1 MDATLTWPKA
11 LLAVIACVL
20 LYAWL
25 FGFPSADGPK
35 PDRTLEP
42 PSAVQ
47 PEKPVE
53 EAAAPEDAASPAD
66 SGVPAPPADPA

>member
-25 FGFPSADGPK
+25 FGFPAADGPQ
-35 PDRTLEP
+35 PERTP
-42 PSAVQ
+42 AAPAAVQ
-47 PEKPVE
+47 PETP
-53 EAAAPEDAASPAD
+53 PAD
-66 SGVPAPPADPA
+66 PGPSTPPADPA

>member
-25 FGFPSADGPK
+25 FGFPSADGPQ
-35 PDRTLEP
+35 PERTP
-42 PSAVQ
+42 AAPAAVQ
-47 PEKPVE
+47 PQTPPANPV
-53 EAAAPEDAASPAD
+53 PSTL
-66 SGVPAPPADPA
+66 PADPA

>member
-20 LYAWL
+20 LYALL

-35 PDRTLEP
+35 PDRTRERP
-42 PSAVQ
+42 PAVQ
-47 PEKPVE
+47 PETPPAAEAVPA
-53 EAAAPEDAASPAD
+53 EAAVAS
-66 SGVPAPPADPA
+66 PPADPAEATTP

>member
-35 PDRTLEP
+35 PDLTPER

-47 PEKPVE
+47 PETAPADAGPTGDS
-53 EAAAPEDAASPAD
+53 AAPAD
-66 SGVPAPPADPA
+66 SAVSTPSADPA

>member
-20 LYAWL
+20 LYALL

-35 PDRTLEP
+35 PARTP
-42 PSAVQ
+42 
-47 PEKPVE
+47 
-53 EAAAPEDAASPAD
+53 
-66 SGVPAPPADPA
+66 VPAPVAPPETPPADPVSPTPPA

>member
-25 FGFPSADGPK
+25 FGFPAADGPQ
-35 PDRTLEP
+35 PERTP
-42 PSAVQ
+42 VAPAVVQ
-47 PEKPVE
+47 PET
-53 EAAAPEDAASPAD
+53 PANPIP
-66 SGVPAPPADPA
+66 STPPADPA

>member
-20 LYAWL
+20 LYALL

-35 PDRTLEP
+35 PAGIPAP
-42 PSAVQ
+42 PPAAQ
-47 PEKPVE
+47 PET
-53 EAAAPEDAASPAD
+53 
-66 SGVPAPPADPA
+66 PPADPADPVSPTPPA